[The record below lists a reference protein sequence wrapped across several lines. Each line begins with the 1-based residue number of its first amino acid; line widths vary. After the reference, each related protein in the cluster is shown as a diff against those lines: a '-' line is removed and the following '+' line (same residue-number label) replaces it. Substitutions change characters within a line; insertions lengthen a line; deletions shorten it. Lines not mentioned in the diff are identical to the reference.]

1 MIRVNS
7 LGPSWIFTGGCGEG
21 MEGVTKTWVAP
32 LPGDCG
38 AAEGAGA
45 WNSRVYSPGCGAAG
59 GGGPA
64 GAGDRP
70 GVPLSSKEPAPKD
83 DWKYLVNS
91 PGCSGAA
98 EGAGA
103 GGELDAGAW
112 NI

>member
-1 MIRVNS
+1 VNS
-7 LGPSWIFTGGCGEG
+7 LGPSWTFTVGCGEG

-32 LPGDCG
+32 LPGDAG

-45 WNSRVYSPGCGAAG
+45 WKRRVYSPGCGAAA

-64 GAGDRP
+64 GT
-70 GVPLSSKEPAPKD
+70 GVGARVPFSSKEPEPKD

-98 EGAGA
+98 AGA
-103 GGELDAGAW
+103 GVGGGLDAGAW